1 MCLWMV
7 PFMFILSLSAN
18 DNTLPTTN
26 VGKLETFSKFKYL
39 FIAINIKLDYLA
51 LVECMIYCN
60 FTRIVCTQS
69 TSVSFFT
76 SNVPYVKSIVPI
88 KNFSITILGIKC
100 LLC

>member
-1 MCLWMV
+1 
-7 PFMFILSLSAN
+7 MFILSLSAN

-39 FIAINIKLDYLA
+39 FIAINILFKLDYLA
-51 LVECMIYCN
+51 LIECMIYCN
-60 FTRIVCTQS
+60 FARIVCAQS
-69 TSVSFFT
+69 TSVSYFT

-88 KNFSITILGIKC
+88 KNASITILGIKC